1 VKSLSENIYNKR
13 AGRDEPKFKIWRNA
27 GLLLTYKC
35 NAKCEFCYYN
45 CSPEQNGLIP
55 VDMAISVWKSLK
67 ELAGDAAKVHIT
79 GGEPFLYWEHLVEI
93 LREAKKNNLGPVD
106 MIETNGFWATNE
118 EFVKERIKILD
129 ELGMSRLK
137 ISCDPF
143 HQEYVDIELVRRL
156 TKTAKEVI
164 GHDRVLVRWEKYLDK
179 PATKLTAEHAETAEK
194 NNSLTSANSAV
205 SAVNQRNK
213 RYIES
218 LKDYPCRFTGRAAG
232 IIAELVASQTVEQI
246 AAQNCSGA
254 FLDAKGVHIDPY
266 GNIFSGTCG
275 GIIVGNVTKQPLAE
289 IWQNWQPSNDKL
301 IETLF
306 NLGPAGLLGEA
317 VKAGYTQSKLY
328 AGKPAKNWAGK
339 CHLCTSIRQFFF
351 DKGLYKTVVGPAECY
366 Q

>member
-1 VKSLSENIYNKR
+1 MKSLSDNIYNKR
-13 AGRDEPKFKIWRNA
+13 IGRDEPKFKIWRNA

-45 CSPEQNGLIP
+45 CSPEQDGLMP
-55 VDMAISVWKSLK
+55 VDMAINAWRSLK
-67 ELAGDAAKVHIT
+67 ELAGDSAKVHIT
-79 GGEPFLYWEHLVEI
+79 GGEPFLYWDKLVEI
-93 LREAKKNNLGPVD
+93 LREAKKQNFGPVD
-106 MIETNGFWATNE
+106 MIETNGFWAVDE
-118 EFVKERIKILD
+118 KIVKERLKILD

-156 TKTAKEVI
+156 AKTAKEVL
-164 GHDRVLVRWEKYLDK
+164 GDTRVLVRWEKYLDK
-179 PATKLTAEHAETAEK
+179 PVEMK
-194 NNSLTSANSAV
+194 NISADE
-205 SAVNQRNK
+205 RNK
-213 RYIES
+213 QYVEA

-232 IIAELVASQTVEQI
+232 AIAELVVSKTVEQI
-246 AAQNCSGA
+246 AIRNCSSV

-266 GNIFSGTCG
+266 GNIFSGTCS
-275 GIIVGNVTKQPLAE
+275 GIIVGNIAKRPLAE

-306 NLGPAGLLGEA
+306 NSGPAGLLDEA
-317 VKAGYTQSKLY
+317 IKAGY
-328 AGKPAKNWAGK
+328 KPAQFYAGK

-351 DKGLYKTVVGPAECY
+351 DKGLYRSVIGHAECY

>member
-1 VKSLSENIYNKR
+1 VKSLSDNIYNKR
-13 AGRDEPKFKIWRNA
+13 VGQDEPKFKIWRNA

-45 CSPEQNGLIP
+45 CSPEQDGLMP
-55 VDMAISVWKSLK
+55 VDMAINAWRSLK
-67 ELAGDAAKVHIT
+67 ELAGDSAKVHIT

-106 MIETNGFWATNE
+106 MIETNGFWAIDE
-118 EFVKERIKILD
+118 KIIRERLKILD

-143 HQEYVDIELVRRL
+143 HQEYVDIELVKRL
-156 TKTAKEVI
+156 SRTTKELLGDT
-164 GHDRVLVRWEKYLDK
+164 RVLVRWEKYLDN
-179 PATKLTAEHAETAEK
+179 PIDMK
-194 NNSLTSANSAV
+194 NISTD
-205 SAVNQRNK
+205 QRHK
-213 RYIES
+213 RCIEA

-232 IIAELVASQTVEQI
+232 SIAQLAANKTVEEI
-246 AAQNCSGA
+246 SKSNCRDA

-266 GNIFSGTCG
+266 GNIFSGTCS
-275 GIIVGNVTKQPLAE
+275 GIIVGNIAKRPLAE

-306 NLGPAGLLGEA
+306 NLSPAGLLDEA
-317 VKAGYTQSKLY
+317 IKAGYQPAKLY
-328 AGKPAKNWAGK
+328 AGK

-366 Q
+366 